1 MSNIAPARKSE
12 DSINQMGGDQT
23 TMTSDQAELRRLF
36 TSASLGHTAYRAWAQ
51 VARHERRFNIAR
63 LFEALGASKLA
74 RAEDVFR
81 RLGDDLST
89 AGNVER
95 ALAGLEPEAIATGP
109 ITGTNPLARD
119 LLQRAQRA
127 LKENRDLRADEIG
140 DIFVCSRCGTLR
152 EGQLV
157 GACPVCGTVPEAH
170 KAFRAIEAMGVLGPH
185 ALMAFLEH
193 TEEGLRKLFDGVDEE
208 LLATRPSE
216 HLPSLKELAGHLVD
230 IDAVFRERA
239 WLLLETDRPEL
250 PPAHPPRLD
259 AAAAYRSQPNDA
271 ILSAFHASRR
281 QTLNLLR
288 GLTSAAWHR
297 LGHHELYGEIN
308 LLHQGNWVVSHERT
322 HLVEMA
328 QIRHDLL
335 IRNQASTARADLD
348 EVVVTDVSEGE

>member
-1 MSNIAPARKSE
+1 
-12 DSINQMGGDQT
+12 
-23 TMTSDQAELRRLF
+23 MTSDQAELRRLF

-63 LFEALGASKLA
+63 LFEALAAAKLA

-81 RLGDDLST
+81 RLGEDLST

-140 DIFVCSRCGTLR
+140 DIFVCSTCGALR
-152 EGQLV
+152 EGQLI

-170 KAFRAIEAMGVLGPH
+170 KAFRAIEAMGMLGPH

-193 TEEGLRKLFDGVDEE
+193 TEDGLRKLFDGVDEE

-216 HLPSLKELAGHLVD
+216 QLPSLKELAGHLVD

-259 AAAAYRSQPNDA
+259 AAAAYRSEPNDA

-335 IRNQASTARADLD
+335 MGNQASTAPADLD

>member
-1 MSNIAPARKSE
+1 
-12 DSINQMGGDQT
+12 
-23 TMTSDQAELRRLF
+23 MTSDQAELRRVF

-51 VARHERRFNIAR
+51 QARHERRFNIAR
-63 LFEALGASKLA
+63 LFDALSAAKLA

-81 RLGDDLST
+81 KLGEDGST
-89 AGNVER
+89 AKNVDR

-109 ITGTNPLARD
+109 VTGTTPLARD
-119 LLQRAQRA
+119 MLRRAQRA

-140 DIFVCSRCGTLR
+140 DIYVCSTCGELR

-157 GACPVCGTVPEAH
+157 GACPNCGTVPEAH
-170 KAFRAIEAMGVLGPH
+170 KPFRAIEAMGVLGPH
-185 ALMAFLEH
+185 AIMAFLEH
-193 TEEGLRKLFDGVDEE
+193 SEEGLRKMLEGVDEDV
-208 LLATRPSE
+208 LAKRPDE
-216 HLPSLKELAGHLVD
+216 NLPSLKEILGHLVD

-239 WLLLETDRPEL
+239 WLLLETDQPEL

-259 AAAAYRSQPNDA
+259 AAAAYRSQPIDA
-271 ILSAFHASRR
+271 ILAAFHASRR

-308 LLHQGNWVVSHERT
+308 LLHQGNWVVQHERT

-335 IRNQASTARADLD
+335 AHSQAAKEADLD

>member
-1 MSNIAPARKSE
+1 
-12 DSINQMGGDQT
+12 
-23 TMTSDQAELRRLF
+23 AELRRIF

-51 VARHERRFNIAR
+51 QARHERRFNIAR
-63 LFEALGASKLA
+63 LFDALSAAKLA

-81 RLGDDLST
+81 RLGEDGST
-89 AGNVER
+89 AKNVDR

-109 ITGTNPLARD
+109 VTGTNPLARD
-119 LLQRAQRA
+119 MLQRAQRA
-127 LKENRDLRADEIG
+127 LRENRDLRADEIG
-140 DIFVCSRCGTLR
+140 DIFVCSTCGALR

-157 GACPVCGTVPEAH
+157 GACPNCGTVPEAH
-170 KAFRAIEAMGVLGPH
+170 KPFRAIEAMGVLGPH
-185 ALMAFLEH
+185 AIMAFLEH
-193 TEEGLRKLFDGVDEE
+193 SEEGLRKMLEGVDEDV
-208 LLATRPSE
+208 LATRPDDQQ
-216 HLPSLKELAGHLVD
+216 PSLKELLGHLVD

-239 WLLLETDRPEL
+239 WLLLETDQPEL

-259 AAAAYRSQPNDA
+259 AAAAYRSQPIDA
-271 ILSAFHASRR
+271 ILAAFHASRR

-308 LLHQGNWVVSHERT
+308 LLHQGNWVVQHERT

-335 IRNQASTARADLD
+335 LRSQAPKEADLD